1 MREKNGRIVTVA
13 AVAATVLVGFAGSMT
28 AAQAMTSGN
37 PLLDLDLPLP
47 ILTTPMPA
55 AQPATELTVTYRAD
69 AKAAARTMHLECGPT
84 GGDHPRAEDA
94 CAALAAAAGKKVDP
108 FAPVPRDQICTFIYG
123 GPQVALVQGDW
134 NGRAVDARFTRT
146 NGCEISRWDAIE
158 AVLTPDESDAGLVQ

>member
-123 GPQVALVQGDW
+123 GPQVALVRGTFLGRRIWTSFKRNDGCQIARW
-134 NGRAVDARFTRT
+134 NRVTFLFPASA
-146 NGCEISRWDAIE
+146 
-158 AVLTPDESDAGLVQ
+158 